1 MIYSDGTMNQPI
13 TPFGLRHIFQTEKPL
28 LYALGAVALMRMIAI
43 IATPL
48 EFGVDEAQ
56 YWLWGQQLDFGY
68 YSKPPLI
75 GWFTGMM
82 DAIFGASAIAA
93 RLLTPLLHLVI
104 ALVLYDI
111 ASRYHSLSAGR
122 WAALLWASLPIVSL
136 GSFVISTDT
145 LLLVPWVFA
154 LAMFMRAKADGNARY
169 FLLSGLIIGIGFLAK
184 YAALYFV
191 LGAAILLVR
200 SKEYHLGQTLRYL
213 GLMIAGAIISASPN
227 IIWNIAHG
235 GITFAHLGE
244 NADLGAPTYSFASA
258 MEFLL
263 SQSAVIGPLAFVLF
277 CAAIL
282 RLRRQDNY
290 DFAAGLL
297 FFSLPVIVIMTV
309 QAYLK
314 TANANWAATA
324 WPTACLL
331 IGCALAHAGQE
342 DKSAPIIG
350 RFWGRLALSIN
361 YFAAAITAFSV
372 AAGTLGPLTPQ
383 SDPLRRLRG
392 WEALAQ
398 DVTATADKHA
408 ITTII
413 ADRRA
418 EAALLSWHLANS
430 PYEVKVYDA
439 DGRPGSHFEMHHA
452 ITKNDKGPFLIL
464 TGADGILPEIYRP
477 SAISAGESVV
487 QISQKRVRHKR
498 FFIVK

>member
-1 MIYSDGTMNQPI
+1 MIYSDETMNQP
-13 TPFGLRHIFQTEKPL
+13 TQPHGLRHIFKTQRPL
-28 LYALGAVALMRMIAI
+28 LHALAALALMRMIAI
-43 IATPL
+43 IVTPL

-82 DAIFGASAIAA
+82 DALFGASAIAA
-93 RLLTPLLHLVI
+93 RLLTPVLHSVI
-104 ALVLYDI
+104 ALTLFDI
-111 ASRYHSLSAGR
+111 ASRYHSVSAGR

-154 LAMFMRAKADGNARY
+154 LAILLRAKAENNARY
-169 FLLSGLIIGIGFLAK
+169 FFVTGLIIGIGFLAK
-184 YAALYFV
+184 YAAIYFV
-191 LGAAILLVR
+191 LGAAILLWR
-200 SKEYHLGQTLRYL
+200 TTSYQLGQSLRYFSL
-213 GLMIAGAIISASPN
+213 ILAGAFISASPN
-227 IIWNIAHG
+227 ILWNIANG

-244 NADLGAPTYSFASA
+244 NADLAAPTYSFASA
-258 MEFLL
+258 FEFLL
-263 SQSAVIGPLAFVLF
+263 SQSAVIGPLVFVLF

-282 RLRRQDNY
+282 RLKRQDNTA
-290 DFAAGLL
+290 FAASLL
-297 FFSLPVIVIMTV
+297 YFSLPVIIIMVI

-331 IGCALAHAGQE
+331 IGCALAQANGS
-342 DKSAPIIG
+342 DTSAPIIG

-361 YFAAAITAFSV
+361 FFAAAITAISV
-372 AAGTLGPLTPQ
+372 AAGTLGPLSPQ

-398 DVTATADKHA
+398 DVIAAAETHK

-418 EAALLSWHLANS
+418 EAALLSWHLSDS
-430 PYEVKVYDA
+430 PYQVKVYDS
-439 DGRPGSHFEMHHA
+439 DGRAGSHFEMHHA
-452 ITKNDKGPFLIL
+452 ITNDDRGPFLIL
-464 TGADGILPEIYRP
+464 TGTDGTLPDRFAP
-477 SAISAGESVV
+477 SAIDAGESVV
-487 QISQKRVRHKR
+487 QISQRRVRHKK